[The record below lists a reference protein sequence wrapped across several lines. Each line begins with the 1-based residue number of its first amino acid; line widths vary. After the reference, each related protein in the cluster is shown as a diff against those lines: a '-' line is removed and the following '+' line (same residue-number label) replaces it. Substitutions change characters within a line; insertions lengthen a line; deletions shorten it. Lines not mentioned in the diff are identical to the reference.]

1 VFRPR
6 FHKRLSTDRQG
17 FSRDLTQVNRQDEF
31 AKPERVKDYT
41 AGIEVEVKIMRTKT
55 SAMLVLASLLG
66 LASCQNGP
74 LETVRK
80 VTYPPDFNYISQDKL
95 KTTMQTFAWYTT
107 LLDNTLRDSA
117 SVTGDQR
124 LQAVRIL
131 EKMEKLSRDLGGE
144 NLTSNHAVVS
154 NNIDRFRQSIIEARK
169 GLLQEPPNYYLV
181 GAVSGYCLDCHI
193 QR

>member
-1 VFRPR
+1 MTMIKNALF
-6 FHKRLSTDRQG
+6 L
-17 FSRDLTQVNRQDEF
+17 
-31 AKPERVKDYT
+31 
-41 AGIEVEVKIMRTKT
+41 
-55 SAMLVLASLLG
+55 LAALLG
-66 LASCQNGP
+66 LAACQNSP

-117 SVTGDQR
+117 QVSAEQR

-131 EKMEKLSRDLGGE
+131 EKMEKLSRNLGSE
-144 NLTSNHAVVS
+144 SLSSNHAVVS
-154 NNIDRFRQSIIEARK
+154 NNIDRFRQNIIEARK
-169 GLLQEPPNYYLV
+169 GLLQEPPNYYVV

>member
-1 VFRPR
+1 MTMIKNTLF
-6 FHKRLSTDRQG
+6 L
-17 FSRDLTQVNRQDEF
+17 
-31 AKPERVKDYT
+31 
-41 AGIEVEVKIMRTKT
+41 
-55 SAMLVLASLLG
+55 LAALLG
-66 LASCQNGP
+66 LAACQNGP

-117 SVTGDQR
+117 QVSAEQR

-131 EKMEKLSRDLGGE
+131 EKMEKLSRNLGSE
-144 NLTSNHAVVS
+144 SLSSNHAVVS
-154 NNIDRFRQSIIEARK
+154 NNIDRFRQNIIEARK
-169 GLLQEPPNYYLV
+169 GLLQEPPNYYVV